1 MKKYIKEIG
10 LWLAM
15 VLLVVILVGG
25 YSWHISNLSSDK
37 TEETFVPEPLVLYT
51 DSSPKYGTV
60 QFINLE
66 GEVLNSFTGTLL
78 VNYNSAKDGHH
89 TDISVVVHE

>member
-15 VLLVVILVGG
+15 VLLVIILVGG
-25 YSWHISNLSSDK
+25 YGWYISNLSSDK

-60 QFINLE
+60 RFTNIE
-66 GEVLNSFTGTLL
+66 GEVLEEFTGAFLMD
-78 VNYNSAKDGHH
+78 YNDEDPNKI
-89 TDISVVVHE
+89 DISVIVHE